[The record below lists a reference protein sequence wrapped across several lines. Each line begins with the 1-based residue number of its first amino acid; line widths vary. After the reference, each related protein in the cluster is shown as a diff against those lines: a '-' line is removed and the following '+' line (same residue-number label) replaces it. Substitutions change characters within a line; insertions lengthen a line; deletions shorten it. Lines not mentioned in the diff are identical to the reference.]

1 MSAIALV
8 LRIGAVFALLLAVL
22 WLVRRTGS
30 GALRRGGPM
39 QVVGST
45 RLGKTS
51 SVALVR
57 IGGQTFALGITDQS
71 VSILAEI
78 PEGTVLTEPEPV
90 VAAAPV
96 TPEVAPARRTSPPT
110 MAEFVTDLARRGRT
124 AYLARRGGSAPAAQ
138 PDSIDLTTP
147 ALPALVVPVPADTE
161 RSFDEVLV
169 DVLGLGTPAVD
180 GSTAVA
186 VTRAPRTR
194 LHARTDGPA
203 RRDEDAPWTTRCR
216 QARPPRS
223 RGSHVY

>member
-138 PDSIDLTTP
+138 PDLDRPDHPGAAGPGRPGTRRHRAQLRRGPRRRARSRHPCGGRIHRSRSHPRSADP
-147 ALPALVVPVPADTE
+147 A
-161 RSFDEVLV
+161 
-169 DVLGLGTPAVD
+169 
-180 GSTAVA
+180 
-186 VTRAPRTR
+186 
-194 LHARTDGPA
+194 
-203 RRDEDAPWTTRCR
+203 
-216 QARPPRS
+216 ARPHGWTCS
-223 RGSHVY
+223 S